1 MNTLTILAQIA
12 TKCTSWCVINNNR
25 VPLLSIILL
34 LTFGV
39 GNAWGEMNEDVE
51 EMYSLAVETLQS
63 DAGDGDSECNK
74 WVKVGI
80 ADIEPTDDVVITI
93 ERFGSIYAM
102 PNNGGMNSPSAFIVE
117 EKNFKDKTAFVD
129 ELCWNI
135 IKTDKNFVIYPKGVT
150 DKWLY
155 CIAADDGVRVGID
168 ENYRTFKIADNG
180 YLYNIYRARYIGVYS
195 NTYGE
200 VEAWGCYAKD
210 PTLYTT
216 SISKQTLGFY
226 KYKECSTQPYTRT
239 TSAGSYGTICLPNNI
254 IKCEGATLY
263 EVAGKEGNK
272 VIFDEVAN
280 PVAGMP
286 YIFIANQEVVKFFCG
301 ADEAARAGNYNSLQG
316 TFEQI
321 DPKETNDLTSNYVLY
336 NNIIKKC
343 GANCGLLSNR
353 AYFLA
358 DELESLGAPSASQ
371 VPGRRRISLDF
382 QSENAT
388 TNHENIFNSEST
400 TIKVLESGQ
409 LIIIRNGEKF
419 NAQGH
424 KL

>member
-1 MNTLTILAQIA
+1 M
-12 TKCTSWCVINNNR
+12 
-25 VPLLSIILL
+25 VPASAASGSGAIGAVGLSL
-34 LTFGV
+34 
-39 GNAWGEMNEDVE
+39 
-51 EMYSLAVETLQS
+51 
-63 DAGDGDSECNK
+63 
-74 WVKVGI
+74 
-80 ADIEPTDDVVITI
+80 P
-93 ERFGSIYAM
+93 
-102 PNNGGMNSPSAFIVE
+102 
-117 EKNFKDKTAFVD
+117 
-129 ELCWNI
+129 
-135 IKTDKNFVIYPKGVT
+135 
-150 DKWLY
+150 
-155 CIAADDGVRVGID
+155 
-168 ENYRTFKIADNG
+168 
-180 YLYNIYRARYIGVYS
+180 
-195 NTYGE
+195 
-200 VEAWGCYAKD
+200 
-210 PTLYTT
+210 
-216 SISKQTLGFY
+216 
-226 KYKECSTQPYTRT
+226 
-239 TSAGSYGTICLPNNI
+239 GTICLPNNI
-254 IKCEGATLY
+254 IKCEGAALY

-371 VPGRRRISLDF
+371 VPGRRRISLDV

-388 TNHENIFNSEST
+388 TNHENIFNSESCT
-400 TIKVLESGQ
+400 VKILENGQ
-409 LIIIRNGEKF
+409 LFIISNGEKF